1 MSKRISI
8 ALLFDFDTEM
18 NRAAE
23 CSDKVKTYVLPVG
36 ASLQLI
42 ASVSVALEPS
52 SRLAW
57 LER

>member
-1 MSKRISI
+1 MISI